1 MPKRIMIFDDDTD
14 ILSICSYILQ
24 LQGWEVHTQA
34 NCNNI
39 LKVIEDVKPDV
50 IVMDNWIPDTGG
62 IVATQTIKAHEA
74 FKHIP
79 VIYFSANHDIKNL
92 ARQAGTEYYLAK
104 PFDIQQFEDLIQ
116 HVVEA
121 NSAQSEN

>member
-1 MPKRIMIFDDDTD
+1 MPGQIMIFDDDAD

-24 LQGWEVHTQA
+24 IKGWEVHTKT

-39 LKVIEDVKPDV
+39 LEAIEKVKPDV

-62 IVATQTIKAHEA
+62 IVATQTIKAHEP

-79 VIYFSANHDIKNL
+79 VIYFSANHDISNL
-92 ARQAGTEYYLAK
+92 AKQAGTEYYLAK
-104 PFDIQQFEDLIQ
+104 PFDIQQFEDLIEQ
-116 HVVEA
+116 VLET
-121 NSAQSEN
+121 SRS

>member
-1 MPKRIMIFDDDTD
+1 MSRRIMIFDDDTD

-24 LQGWEVHTQA
+24 SQGWEVYTQA

-39 LKVIEDVKPDV
+39 LEVIGEIKPDV

-62 IVATQTIKAHEA
+62 IVATQKIKKDDR
-74 FKHIP
+74 FRHIP

-92 ARQAGTEYYLAK
+92 AEQAGTEYYLAK
-104 PFDIQQFEDLIQ
+104 PFDIQQFEDLIHQ
-116 HVVEA
+116 VLEA
-121 NSAQSEN
+121 S